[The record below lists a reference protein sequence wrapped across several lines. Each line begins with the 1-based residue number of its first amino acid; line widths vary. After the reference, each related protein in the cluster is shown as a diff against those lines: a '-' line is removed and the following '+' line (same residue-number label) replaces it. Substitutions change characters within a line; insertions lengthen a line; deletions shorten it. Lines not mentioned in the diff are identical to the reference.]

1 MSTLIDHL
9 ATDRIRGGRLVLAY
23 SIGAVFGI
31 ALAMVALLA
40 AGTGLLGAAQRPS
53 RPIQAKS
60 AALAA
65 CSCRLPFGA
74 LAREAFFPYQVRR

>member
-31 ALAMVALLA
+31 VVAVAALLI
-40 AGTGLLGAAQRPS
+40 AGTGP
-53 RPIQAKS
+53 
-60 AALAA
+60 
-65 CSCRLPFGA
+65 
-74 LAREAFFPYQVRR
+74 